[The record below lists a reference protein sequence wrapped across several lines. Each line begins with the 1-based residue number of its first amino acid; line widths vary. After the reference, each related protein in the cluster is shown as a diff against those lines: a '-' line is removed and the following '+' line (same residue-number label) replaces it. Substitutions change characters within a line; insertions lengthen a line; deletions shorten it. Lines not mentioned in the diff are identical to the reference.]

1 MYQERLK
8 SKATETTFPS
18 AWRKHRKESG
28 PVIRADDVKVTAQ
41 SKQPPAPICFSILLQ
56 ELGKMENWFSKEIIK
71 PLKWVQTRRCR
82 CTTSQDLWEHRL
94 RVRRL
99 ETAKPPDFWKAEQ
112 GRNDHSS
119 LVTFIEFRLHP
130 DLHALPKSLW
140 VLWEEVGCLWSST
153 VSLISNLAHFSL
165 QGEMCHSLNINWF
178 QQRIKP
184 NVAQNR
190 DSVKFVKFVDR

>member
-1 MYQERLK
+1 MITLRKKRKELMSKDIFAAVWSGFLKRGRVENREARIYSIQLSKSIMYQERLK

-99 ETAKPPDFWKAEQ
+99 ETAKPPDF
-112 GRNDHSS
+112 
-119 LVTFIEFRLHP
+119 
-130 DLHALPKSLW
+130 
-140 VLWEEVGCLWSST
+140 
-153 VSLISNLAHFSL
+153 
-165 QGEMCHSLNINWF
+165 
-178 QQRIKP
+178 
-184 NVAQNR
+184 
-190 DSVKFVKFVDR
+190 